1 MKAPLKLLFHIT
13 ASILIILIF
22 TSFELFLLYHYSLE
36 AVLISFIALSSVA
49 WGWVVHWLYTDGRI
63 TFSHILT
70 IWLVLTGTI
79 LGGCSYYLSFK
90 GISYNLEELSRYV
103 MVETVAA
110 PAGYFI
116 KSAVEHVFP
125 RNLSSSNS
133 VDSTDSSDSAGPATE
148 DSESSKGPT
157 VDL

>member
-1 MKAPLKLLFHIT
+1 MKRHPELLLNIVV
-13 ASILIILIF
+13 SIALIVIF
-22 TSFELFLLYHYSLE
+22 TSVELALLINYSLE
-36 AVLISFIALSSVA
+36 AVLLSFIALSSVA
-49 WGWVVHWLYTDGRI
+49 WGWVVHWLHKDGRI

-116 KSAVEHVFP
+116 KSAVENVFSSKP
-125 RNLSSSNS
+125 RIDKSAT
-133 VDSTDSSDSAGPATE
+133 TDSDTPI
-148 DSESSKGPT
+148 
-157 VDL
+157 DL